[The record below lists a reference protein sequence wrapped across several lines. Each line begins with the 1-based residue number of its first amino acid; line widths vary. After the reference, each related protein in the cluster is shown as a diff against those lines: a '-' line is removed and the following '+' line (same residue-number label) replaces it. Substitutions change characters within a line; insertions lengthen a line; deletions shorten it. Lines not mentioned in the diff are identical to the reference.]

1 MGFARVGVATPWES
15 FTGKYLKEGTKV
27 KIEAPLDFW

>member
-1 MGFARVGVATPWES
+1 MGFARVATAWES
-15 FTGKYLKEGTKV
+15 FTGKYLKEGTKI